1 MPRGLRSGLYRGR
14 DGKRR
19 PFFEKP
25 LCRVQGV
32 YRDERKYP
40 SIEASDDVLLIYLRL
55 CKAGYAGSLNHAKE
69 MTAREVLQA
78 LNYET
83 FCNQYEQAYLELN
96 KG

>member
-1 MPRGLRSGLYRGR
+1 
-14 DGKRR
+14 
-19 PFFEKP
+19 
-25 LCRVQGV
+25 
-32 YRDERKYP
+32 
-40 SIEASDDVLLIYLRL
+40 
-55 CKAGYAGSLNHAKE
+55 